1 MRVIHDAVLLR
12 QTGENGVNVSV
23 TVASTVATCN
33 ATENTR
39 PDIVRPEETASL
51 TATSEEAFAPC
62 HTIRAGYGEVVG
74 A

>member
-39 PDIVRPEETASL
+39 PDIVRPDETA
-51 TATSEEAFAPC
+51 
-62 HTIRAGYGEVVG
+62 
-74 A
+74 